1 MYHKEEDMGANIGLP
16 SFFLSL
22 FLAVLGLKCRGW
34 LFIAVHGL
42 LSSCDVQA
50 TLELWQSAILLLCQ
64 GFHAS
69 FSVHGALDFW

>member
-1 MYHKEEDMGANIGLP
+1 MEMYHKEEDMGANIGLP

-50 TLELWQSAILLLCQ
+50 
-64 GFHAS
+64 
-69 FSVHGALDFW
+69 